1 MKYMFEKKVKKHN
14 LLNYFKIYLVWY
26 NINNMNEIL
35 KQKIDALPSLSGVYI
50 MKNSSGQVIYVGK
63 AKNLKKRAGQYFLRI
78 QQDQKVINMVESV
91 YDMEYYVTPS
101 ELDALALESNLIKK
115 HKPYYNILL
124 KDDKSF
130 SYIKVDL
137 KQDFPKFEITRK
149 IKNDR
154 KKYFGPYF
162 AGVSAFEILK
172 TLNLAFPIFT
182 TGLKISKNQENKK
195 SGSSYA
201 FTFDT
206 QNKNKKLS
214 KEEYRDLVNKTVDFL
229 SGNDK
234 HVEEVLT
241 KKMLANAQAQN
252 FEQALLLRE
261 RLKLIE
267 RMREKTLINVPRDL
281 SLDAFATYSDGIN
294 SSISVVVCRQGRIVG
309 IQNFSVLTIA
319 ENEGEVL
326 GEFIAQ
332 YYQEKLVPEEILVS
346 KLFDFKDE
354 LESMLSE
361 KRGSKT
367 FISQPKISIKSKF
380 TQMASQN
387 AKVHLESS
395 LSKQT
400 KKDNSTIGALTRLKE
415 KLGLQNFPKRIECF
429 DISNLGPT
437 NKVASMVVF
446 TNGEKDSKS
455 YRKFKIE
462 TVEDVNDFESMREA
476 LTRRLNRL
484 EDEAFGPKPDL
495 VVIDGGK
502 GQLGIAH
509 EVFEQFGLSDKIDLI
524 SLAKKFEEVYKP
536 NNSFPY
542 MLNRRSQEFNLLVR
556 LRDEAHRFAITF
568 HRSLR
573 QKQGFK
579 SQLDGLKGLGEERE
593 KLLFKKFLSVER
605 IKAASMEELMQIDGI
620 GKGLA
625 TKIKN
630 FLNKEEQ

>member
-1 MKYMFEKKVKKHN
+1 
-14 LLNYFKIYLVWY
+14 
-26 NINNMNEIL
+26 MNEIL
-35 KQKIDALPSLSGVYI
+35 KQKIDALPNQSGVYI

-63 AKNLKKRAGQYFLRI
+63 AKNLKKRAGQYFLRL
-78 QQDQKVINMVESV
+78 QHERKVINMVENV
-91 YDMEYYVTPS
+91 FDMDYFVTQS
-101 ELDALALESNLIKK
+101 ELDALALENNLIKK

-149 IKNDR
+149 IKNDK

-162 AGVSAFEILK
+162 AGISAFEILK

-182 TGLKISKNQENKK
+182 TGLKISKNQKSKK
-195 SGSSYA
+195 SGSTYA

-206 QNKNKKLS
+206 HNKNKKLS
-214 KEEYRDLVNKTVDFL
+214 KEEYREIVNKTVDFL

-234 HVEEVLT
+234 YVEQILT
-241 KKMLANAQAQN
+241 KKMFANAKAEN
-252 FEQALLLRE
+252 FEQAMLLRD
-261 RLKLIE
+261 RIKLIE
-267 RMREKTLINVPRDL
+267 RMREKTSINVPRDL
-281 SLDAFATYSDGIN
+281 SLDAFASYNDGIN
-294 SSISVVVCRQGRIVG
+294 ASVSVVVCRQGRIVG
-309 IQNFSVLTIA
+309 IQNFSVLSVQ
-319 ENEGEVL
+319 ENEGEIL

-332 YYQEKLVPEEILVS
+332 YYQEKLVPEQILVS
-346 KLFDFKDE
+346 KLFDFKEE
-354 LESMLSE
+354 LEEILTE
-361 KRGSKT
+361 KRGSKVE
-367 FISQPKISIKSKF
+367 ISEPKISLKAKF

-387 AKVHLESS
+387 AKLYLESS
-395 LSKQT
+395 ITKQT
-400 KKDNSTIGALTRLKE
+400 KKENSTIGALTRLKE
-415 KLGLQNFPKRIECF
+415 KLNLKYFPKRIECF

-476 LTRRLNRL
+476 LTRRFQRL
-484 EDEAFGPKPDL
+484 EDETFGEMPNL

-502 GQLGIAH
+502 GQLGIAQ
-509 EVFEQFGLSDKIDLI
+509 EVFEKFGLTDKIDLI
-524 SLAKKFEEVYKP
+524 SLAEKFEEVYKP
-536 NNSFPY
+536 NNSFPF
-542 MLNRRSQEFNLLVR
+542 MLNRRSQEFNLLIK

-579 SQLDGLKGLGEERE
+579 SQLDGLKGLGESKE
-593 KLLFKKFLSVER
+593 KLLFQKFLSIEK
-605 IKAASMEELMQIDGI
+605 IKNASIEEIMTVQGI
-620 GKGLA
+620 GKKLA
-625 TKIKN
+625 TKIKD
-630 FLNKEEQ
+630 FLSPKE